1 MNENVVK
8 LELVEVGEGFR
19 FEADQI
25 LEGAKA
31 SRSARL
37 PFSGSLKTAQFGSQA
52 TQTPEKRSFSWRER
66 NGSSCLARASRGLQA
81 GSLA

>member
-25 LEGAKA
+25 LEGAKGQ
-31 SRSARL
+31 
-37 PFSGSLKTAQFGSQA
+37 PFSTIAVLGQLEDGTVWISGNANAGETLVLMERAKRIVVFGES
-52 TQTPEKRSFSWRER
+52 E
-66 NGSSCLARASRGLQA
+66 
-81 GSLA
+81 